1 MVLPYINMNPPQVYM
16 CSPSCL
22 FFFGLNSSML
32 IYSIVKS
39 TKSIILL
46 KSCHFVRE
54 QNLKP
59 EKWALTQDDM
69 FPNMSKSGFNLDVW
83 DHNYALPIMLLKPP
97 WRLPRVRK
105 EVHHTVFKEF
115 ALMGRGQG
123 KRQTYA
129 YRRTG
134 E

>member
-1 MVLPYINMNPPQVYM
+1 MTI
-16 CSPSCL
+16 
-22 FFFGLNSSML
+22 L
-32 IYSIVKS
+32 IK
-39 TKSIILL
+39 KNIILL

-59 EKWALTQDDM
+59 EKWALTQDDT
-69 FPNMSKSGFNLDVW
+69 FPNMNKSGFNLDVW
-83 DHNYALPIMLLKPP
+83 DHNYALSIMLLKVP
-97 WRLPRVRK
+97 WRLPCGIK

-123 KRQTYA
+123 RCQTYA